1 MTPQTPPN
9 LSPWSSRWYFRF
21 HGRTHCARAFRDGP
35 RRGVQRWRLCHRDH
49 AAGAGNPV
57 PPPDLTGHGSTLL
70 KSLLGLWPSYLGYV
84 ISFVTIGVMWVNHHS
99 MFVLIRRTD
108 RYFLLLSVFF
118 LMCIAFLPFPTAV
131 LAEYLPEPKGRR
143 VAVAAYSAS
152 FILIALAYNAAWWYA
167 AREGRLLDPNA
178 DREAVETISKRYL
191 IGPAAYLVSFG
202 LAFVNVWASLAV
214 HGVLVT
220 FYILPVR
227 KPTAR
232 RPAI

>member
-1 MTPQTPPN
+1 MAEPIAGGPSETT
-9 LSPWSSRWYFRF
+9 RVE
-21 HGRTHCARAFRDGP
+21 AFSDGVFAIAITLLVLEI
-35 RRGVQRWRLCHRDH
+35 R
-49 AAGAGNPV
+49 V
-57 PPPDLTGHGSTLL
+57 PAPDLTGHGSTLL
-70 KSLLGLWPSYLGYV
+70 PALIRLWPSYLGYL

-99 MFVLIRRTD
+99 MFVLIRQTD

-143 VAVAAYSAS
+143 IAVAAYSAS
-152 FILIALAYNAAWWYA
+152 FVLIAVAYNAIWWYA
-167 AREGRLLDPNA
+167 ARGSRLLEQKA
-178 DREAVETISKRYL
+178 DREAVRTISKRYM
-191 IGPAAYLVSFG
+191 IGPLAYGASFA

-214 HGVLVT
+214 HGLLIG

-232 RPAI
+232 RPAM